1 MSSSLA
7 KMKLA
12 IELDDGIG
20 TVVLELFPEEKPQTV
35 QHVKSLAESKIWDGT
50 KFYRSDFVVQGGT
63 HGSGRNPPKLAVNE
77 TNVGRRISNTRGT
90 AALAHFDVPD
100 NGAGEFF
107 ISVQDN
113 PHLDDA
119 YGGYCVFGTIAAGD
133 NNSFATLDAIASA
146 VKSGVEPTIR
156 SVTVRA

>member
-1 MSSSLA
+1 
-7 KMKLA
+7 MKLA
-12 IELDDGIG
+12 IELTDGSK
-20 TVVLELFPEEKPQTV
+20 VSLELYPQEKPETV
-35 QHVKSLAESKIWDGT
+35 EHVKRLAESKIWDGT

-63 HGSGRNPPKLAVNE
+63 HGSGRNPPKLGVNE
-77 TNVGRRISNTRGT
+77 TRVGRRISNTRGT

-119 YGGYCVFGTIAAGD
+119 YGGYCVFGAIAEGD
-133 NNSFATLDAIASA
+133 SASFATLDALGSA
-146 VKSGVEPTIR
+146 IKSGAEPIIR
-156 SVTVRA
+156 SVTVQAQ